1 MLVVAVVLSVVV
13 VALAKYVTADL
24 EYSRVAEARAE
35 RQASATSAITY
46 GVERVRLGQTLC
58 AAPAGGIGPITA
70 GILDRNGTTTTL
82 TCSRF
87 STGTSDITGWAV
99 VITGNGITS
108 DLLQVQGGGIKRV
121 TGPMFINTVEEIDI
135 QGVGPE
141 LRHIDGDLWYHRS
154 TCPGGAV
161 TMPSTYVFQPADA
174 RGPLC
179 TQSTWNQ
186 IVSQP
191 VVPTLSSLPPNV
203 NGATFTMVGTCRVYA
218 PAHFT
223 GAIDL
228 GSDDVYFQSGNYW
241 FDGVGTV
248 EVKQQAVWFGSP
260 GSTTAVIA
268 NPDCAAARTADPTTG
283 GTGAV
288 AYMGGNSKLLI
299 RNQGSIEF
307 FDKSVGDY
315 QLSVQELESDSG
327 YAASTMTAAT
337 GQSIIEVT
345 GGTTADGVF
354 HGMVYTPNSEFR
366 FDNSSNS
373 ATQQLLGGAAV
384 ARMSVQASSSATGF
398 KIAVATTPTLAKIVM
413 IAESATPD
421 GATTSVQAIVDYRPD
436 EIVMANRVAINSLR
450 VLD

>member
-1 MLVVAVVLSVVV
+1 
-13 VALAKYVTADL
+13 
-24 EYSRVAEARAE
+24 
-35 RQASATSAITY
+35 
-46 GVERVRLGQTLC
+46 
-58 AAPAGGIGPITA
+58 
-70 GILDRNGTTTTL
+70 
-82 TCSRF
+82 
-87 STGTSDITGWAV
+87 
-99 VITGNGITS
+99 
-108 DLLQVQGGGIKRV
+108 
-121 TGPMFINTVEEIDI
+121 
-135 QGVGPE
+135 
-141 LRHIDGDLWYHRS
+141 
-154 TCPGGAV
+154 
-161 TMPSTYVFQPADA
+161 
-174 RGPLC
+174 
-179 TQSTWNQ
+179 
-186 IVSQP
+186 
-191 VVPTLSSLPPNV
+191 LPPNV

-218 PAHFT
+218 PGHFT

-241 FDGVGTV
+241 FDGVGIV
-248 EVKQQAVWFGSP
+248 EVKQQVVWFGGP

-268 NPDCAAARTADPTTG
+268 NPDCAAARTADPNTG

-307 FDKSVGDY
+307 FDKTVGDY

-327 YAASTMTAAT
+327 YTASAMTAT
-337 GQSIIEVT
+337 SGQSIIEVT

-384 ARMSVQASSSATGF
+384 AGMSVQASSSATGF

-413 IAESATPD
+413 TAESATPD
-421 GATTSVQAIVDYRPD
+421 GGTTSVQAIVDYRPD